1 MIRKGV
7 TLVETIVVLMIGL
20 LISIPIVMVPNHQDR
35 NWECVKTEFQQ
46 TYLLMQQQA
55 NLGYFSEFDIFSRQQ
70 TIFIGEEEIALP
82 ADWQACNYTKIRWK
96 KTYVTAGTIR
106 FFNVKTK
113 KYVSLIFQLGGGTY
127 RFTT

>member
-20 LISIPIVMVPNHQDR
+20 LISIPIIIVTDKQDR
-35 NWECVKTEFQQ
+35 DWQCVKTEFQEK
-46 TYLLMQQQA
+46 YLLMQQQA
-55 NLGYFSEFDIFSRQQ
+55 NLGYFSEFDILSRQQ
-70 TIFIGEEEIALP
+70 TIFIGDEEITLP
-82 ADWQACNYTKIRWK
+82 ANWRADNYTKIRWK